1 LPLQALHGDGIRVV
15 AVTRTGVP
23 AIDVEDLV
31 AQEGDV
37 LSLIV
42 TYEIEAKL
50 EALFPGV
57 SIVPVPMH
65 GEDN

>member
-1 LPLQALHGDGIRVV
+1 MSNLI
-15 AVTRTGVP
+15 
-23 AIDVEDLV
+23 

-42 TYEIEAKL
+42 TYKVEEDL

-57 SIVPVPMH
+57 SIVPYPTLK
-65 GEDN
+65 GGRW